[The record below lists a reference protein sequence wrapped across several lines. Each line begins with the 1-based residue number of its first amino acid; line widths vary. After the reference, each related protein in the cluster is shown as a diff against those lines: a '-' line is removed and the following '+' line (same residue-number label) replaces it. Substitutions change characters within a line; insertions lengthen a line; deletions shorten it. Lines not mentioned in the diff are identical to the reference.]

1 MKKVIET
8 QTTGIDAIELLMDE
22 TLCEGRIVIPKMMVK
37 QAGGVNQKLKAG
49 KKYELM
55 MRIAEMFPIELIET
69 NENAVADNSIILE
82 DDTPEKK
89 QDYGWKTDCYIASK
103 YAEVLQK
110 RNLFDVVIQTILEDG
125 NVRKNY
131 NETVYFLELMLKK
144 SEEYYRIDDMT
155 KPILI
160 YKGDDICH
168 NVLTVFAEEFGNALE
183 QMGKNVIYFDMAK
196 EPIGNVTRYMNQH
209 FCAIIG
215 VQSYMFSIKLSDEK
229 HYIHEYIYGPKF
241 NFIFDHPIWLKNH
254 LEHHLRHFTV
264 LTLDNNYVKFVQ
276 DHFKMNAVL
285 FPPAGIERM
294 GEEQKKYDL
303 TFIGTY
309 NDYRSQL
316 PVIHQMNRSMRFFA
330 NHLLNIMRK
339 NTGLTAE
346 AAFNK
351 AVEERN
357 LLLNENEYLELF
369 YEMRRVFYCVI
380 HYYRERVLRTIVKN
394 NITVDVFGDSW
405 KESKFYGNPNV
416 IWHPDVTVEESIIIW
431 KKSKLSLNIMSWHK
445 AGFTER
451 MANIMLAGAVLV
463 TDDTA
468 YLNGHYNEK
477 DMVIFQLN
485 KLETL
490 PLKIKKLLFDD
501 KARKVIAESGRT
513 KTREAHTWEKRAQD
527 FINLLL
533 QAE

>member
-103 YAEVLQK
+103 YAEELQK

-254 LEHHLRHFTV
+254 LNHHLQ
-264 LTLDNNYVKFVQ
+264 Y
-276 DHFKMNAVL
+276 
-285 FPPAGIERM
+285 
-294 GEEQKKYDL
+294 
-303 TFIGTY
+303 
-309 NDYRSQL
+309 
-316 PVIHQMNRSMRFFA
+316 
-330 NHLLNIMRK
+330 
-339 NTGLTAE
+339 
-346 AAFNK
+346 
-351 AVEERN
+351 
-357 LLLNENEYLELF
+357 
-369 YEMRRVFYCVI
+369 
-380 HYYRERVLRTIVKN
+380 
-394 NITVDVFGDSW
+394 
-405 KESKFYGNPNV
+405 
-416 IWHPDVTVEESIIIW
+416 
-431 KKSKLSLNIMSWHK
+431 
-445 AGFTER
+445 
-451 MANIMLAGAVLV
+451 
-463 TDDTA
+463 
-468 YLNGHYNEK
+468 
-477 DMVIFQLN
+477 
-485 KLETL
+485 
-490 PLKIKKLLFDD
+490 
-501 KARKVIAESGRT
+501 
-513 KTREAHTWEKRAQD
+513 
-527 FINLLL
+527 
-533 QAE
+533 